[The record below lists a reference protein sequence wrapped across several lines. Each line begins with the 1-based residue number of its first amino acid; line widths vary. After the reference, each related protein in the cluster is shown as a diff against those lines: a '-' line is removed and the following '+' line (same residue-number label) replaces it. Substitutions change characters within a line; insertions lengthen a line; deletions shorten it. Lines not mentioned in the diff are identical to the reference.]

1 MHSRSGNIEMMINDE
16 EDENTEEPFH
26 SLLSMYQIGLV
37 TSMQGS
43 EFIFDCLNLL
53 EYECHR
59 INFKLG
65 GS

>member
-43 EFIFDCLNLL
+43 DFIFDCLNLL
-53 EYECHR
+53 EYEYHR

>member
-43 EFIFDCLNLL
+43 DFIFDCLNLL